1 MHIHNFISLE
11 AEETVYTLNSKA
23 VILLSATHLFIEL
36 ANHLYRTGII

>member
-11 AEETVYTLNSKA
+11 AEETLYTLNSKV
-23 VILLSATHLFIEL
+23 VILLSTTNLFTEV